1 MTPQTVSLIVGILTF
16 IVGIASIIAARRK
29 VAAEIQE
36 IKARAASEDVD
47 TTRKVSDLLTDMQGE
62 NVALYKRNTELEKT
76 NTDQT
81 RTIEIISAR
90 LDARDS
96 ELLAATKQLE
106 HLRNLAK
113 DAPVIETLRMQLDA
127 MNQIVTHFQAAQNE
141 TSKIL
146 LEREKAMGELFKT
159 NRDLD
164 LKKPK
169 STQ

>member
-16 IVGIASIIAARRK
+16 IVGILTFIVGRRK
-29 VAAEIQE
+29 IAAEIQE
-36 IKARAASEDVD
+36 IKARSASEEVD
-47 TTRKVSDLLTDMQGE
+47 TTSKVSDLLKDMQVE
-62 NVALYKRNTELEKT
+62 NVALYRRNTELEKI

-81 RTIEIISAR
+81 RTIEIISSR

-96 ELLAATKQLE
+96 ELSATTKQLE

-113 DAPVIETLRMQLDA
+113 DAPVIETLRTQLDA
-127 MNQIVTHFQAAQNE
+127 MNQIVSHFQAAQNE

-169 STQ
+169 ATQ